1 MRKER
6 GRGKKERKTE
16 NPQETRPV
24 LKIHMQSQ
32 AWKYVRQ
39 RRGQRRSPL
48 EFLHVQPRG
57 PGVGKSSSMASRWTS
72 IDPRPH
78 TSTFSWTRRRD
89 TIYSEELKVQQGFS
103 GGLYH
108 IIHDSFRIHE
118 NRLLITERSFFIF
131 QLWGNVFLI
140 IFLTSLLINWSPWIE
155 YSPFL
160 KNGNWTY
167 TLGIIVE
174 FVAVFIPFFNLC
186 LAWIVI
192 MYGISYWDTN

>member
-6 GRGKKERKTE
+6 ERERENRRGKKKERKTE

-78 TSTFSWTRRRD
+78 TSTFSWTRRRNNLFRG
-89 TIYSEELKVQQGFS
+89 TEVQQDFEEFAS
-103 GGLYH
+103 C
-108 IIHDSFRIHE
+108 DSYVIYE
-118 NRLLITERSFFIF
+118 NRLLIIERSFFKMLFYAIEMR
-131 QLWGNVFLI
+131 FLI
-140 IFLTSLLINWSPWIE
+140 IFN
-155 YSPFL
+155 
-160 KNGNWTY
+160 
-167 TLGIIVE
+167 
-174 FVAVFIPFFNLC
+174 
-186 LAWIVI
+186 
-192 MYGISYWDTN
+192 

>member
-1 MRKER
+1 MNIFKTSSELEEHQSRVHFQRVNSFIVVKVHYFRIRITKKHACFKEEVKRRTRWEKRERKEGGK

-78 TSTFSWTRRRD
+78 TSTFSWTRRRNNLFRG
-89 TIYSEELKVQQGFS
+89 TESSTGFWGACIIWFVQD
-103 GGLYH
+103 LWK
-108 IIHDSFRIHE
+108 SFI
-118 NRLLITERSFFIF
+118 SYKK
-131 QLWGNVFLI
+131 I
-140 IFLTSLLINWSPWIE
+140 IF
-155 YSPFL
+155 YSP
-160 KNGNWTY
+160 
-167 TLGIIVE
+167 LG
-174 FVAVFIPFFNLC
+174 
-186 LAWIVI
+186 
-192 MYGISYWDTN
+192 